1 MSIDWVTVVA
11 QIINFLVLVWLLQRF
26 LYGPI
31 TRAMEAREQRIKQQ
45 LDDAAAS
52 KRNAEAEASKL
63 KADHDEL
70 EARRDEMTSAMRAE
84 VETFRRELEE
94 RLRKEMDERRKA
106 WGQEIEE
113 EQEAFI
119 VELKR
124 HAAEHFFALA
134 REALGGLASKSL
146 NDAIAEG
153 FGDRLPELDEERLRK
168 IREAAR
174 NADKSAIVESSF
186 VISPAV
192 KRRITGVVHE
202 LISPSL
208 DVDYV
213 TDDKQICGVRL
224 RIGGQ
229 TVAWSLDSYLDR
241 LERRARDAV
250 SQRGSDTQ
258 KEVAQ

>member
-1 MSIDWVTVVA
+1 MSIDWLTVGA

-31 TRAMEAREQRIKQQ
+31 THAMEAREQRIKQQ

-63 KADHDEL
+63 KAEHGDL
-70 EARRDEMTSAMRAE
+70 AARREEMISAMRSE
-84 VETFRRELEE
+84 VETLRREIEE
-94 RLRKEMDERRKA
+94 RMRQEMDERRDT
-106 WGQEIEE
+106 WSREIEE
-113 EQEAFI
+113 EREAF
-119 VELKR
+119 VTDLRR
-124 HAAEHFFALA
+124 HSTEHFFALA

-153 FGDRLPELDEERLRK
+153 FGDRLPELDEERLGK
-168 IREAAR
+168 IRAAAR
-174 NADKSAIVESSF
+174 HGDKSAIVESSF

-202 LISPSL
+202 LISPNL
-208 DVDYV
+208 EVDYV

-224 RIGGQ
+224 RIDGQ

-241 LERRARDAV
+241 LEQRARDAV
-250 SQRGSDTQ
+250 SPRGWDSE
-258 KEVAQ
+258 KEAVE